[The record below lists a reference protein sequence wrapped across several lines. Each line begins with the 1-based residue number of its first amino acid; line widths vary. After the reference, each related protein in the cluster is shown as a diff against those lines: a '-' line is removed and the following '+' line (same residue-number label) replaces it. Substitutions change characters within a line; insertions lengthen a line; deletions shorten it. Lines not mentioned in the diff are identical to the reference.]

1 MISMTGRLKVTIQ
14 YSDGRVVTKITP
26 GVVSMYEM
34 SEVYSLLDTI
44 ASTLDCTV
52 IDWEIID
59 DE

>member
-1 MISMTGRLKVTIQ
+1 MIAMTGRLKVTIQ

-34 SEVYSLLDTI
+34 GEVYGLLDTI

>member
-1 MISMTGRLKVTIQ
+1 MISITGRLKVTIQ
-14 YSDGRVVTKITP
+14 YSDGRVVNKITP

>member
-1 MISMTGRLKVTIQ
+1 MTGRLKVTIQ
-14 YSDGRVVTKITP
+14 YSDGIVVTKITP

-34 SEVYSLLDTI
+34 GEVYSLLDTI

-52 IDWEIID
+52 IDWEIIY